1 MSKIQVLK
9 HSSIRI
15 ESTEGIIYVDPY
27 KIDDE
32 LHDAEYIFTT
42 HSHYDHFSKEDIEKI
57 LKPGTKIVT
66 VESSKEDA
74 ISLVGEENVLIVGP
88 NENKT
93 IGRISFETVPA
104 YNMNKAFHPKEN
116 NWVGYILNC
125 DNEKIYIAGDTDA
138 LDELK
143 GISCDIALV
152 PIGGTYTMTK
162 EEAASL
168 INQMKPE
175 KVIPTHYGL
184 IVGQKNDGE
193 EFQKLVNDIEV
204 EIQI

>member
-15 ESTEGIIYVDPY
+15 EAKEGVIYVDPY
-27 KIDDE
+27 QIDEE

-57 LKPGTKIVT
+57 LKPGTKMIT
-66 VESSKEDA
+66 VESSKQDA
-74 ISLVGEENVLIVGP
+74 IALVGEENVLVVGP
-88 NENKT
+88 NENKS
-93 IGRISFETVPA
+93 IGQISFETVPA

-138 LDELK
+138 IDELTR
-143 GISCDIALV
+143 ISCDIALV

-168 INQMKPE
+168 INQMKPK

-184 IVGQKNDGE
+184 IVGQKSDGE
-193 EFQKLVNDIEV
+193 EFKKLVTDTYVEV
-204 EIQI
+204 QI